1 MLENDLDINEDKI
14 HEIITNLYD
23 GIIVLN
29 SFDKT
34 MAMAYSLVEYLDEK
48 YPVRQYQMS
57 IPTMNGTTSVAVSN
71 VTGLG
76 FDGPQ
81 KVTISAGV
89 GGLNKNYH
97 IVFMDCLSAILLN
110 FEDQMQRINF
120 EPIQESSGGIL
131 GRMKSTRFELDIY
144 FSDHYG
150 SNDFVD
156 LVMDCTDY
164 NNHKDFIKEVSMMQ
178 RIYNHDSLSI
188 PSTRSSMTA
197 TELMYKQ
204 QAIKQTL
211 DDNKHKIYHNL
222 VNHSLGQLKVN
233 VDLADEKDFSS
244 LSSILMMD
252 TTA

>member
-23 GIIVLN
+23 GTIVPN
-29 SFDKT
+29 SFEKT

-57 IPTMNGTTSVAVSN
+57 IPSINGTKTIAVSN

-89 GGLNKNYH
+89 GGLSENYH
-97 IVFMDCLSAILLN
+97 IVFMNCLSTILLS
-110 FEDQMQRINF
+110 FEDEMQQVTF

-131 GRMKSTRFELDIY
+131 GRMKSNRFELDIY
-144 FSDHYG
+144 FSDHGG

-156 LVMDCTDY
+156 LIMDCTDF
-164 NNHKDFIKEVSMMQ
+164 NNHKNFIEEVSTM
-178 RIYNHDSLSI
+178 
-188 PSTRSSMTA
+188 
-197 TELMYKQ
+197 
-204 QAIKQTL
+204 
-211 DDNKHKIYHNL
+211 
-222 VNHSLGQLKVN
+222 
-233 VDLADEKDFSS
+233 
-244 LSSILMMD
+244 
-252 TTA
+252 